1 MAVAGLPGC
10 GGNSAPIDSTPP
22 PKLPDAGANGEL
34 QRQPSRD
41 VPLWSGRLKGPGVGG
56 NPERAPL
63 PEGGIFQWHYPKD
76 QQGLTDEAFVPA
88 PVAAMGDRV
97 LAPLAGE
104 LGRRGVSCLP
114 ADVAQL
120 DRPSPHWVYK
130 TKNAV
135 WRSAAVHEDVVLLVD
150 GRVGDEERFLHC
162 VDMATGKRRW
172 RAAVTPKASGRF
184 VVAPDRAFIQDDESQ
199 LTCYDVDGEQ
209 QWSQRCSP
217 LSIDPVVVAGALIL
231 AEEPSVLVGI
241 DPETGRSRWRLPL
254 SAAVTVAPAAWK
266 DTLYVGTETELVAF
280 ELTAGETTPLWNRP
294 IDGVASDIAVT
305 EKRIALVNGKSELVL
320 LKRGDGTEVVRKLGA
335 LPAVAPVLDESA
347 VLFATADQICRL
359 DLSVHDAEPSRW
371 ADLSWLGE
379 PVTAMVYYRECLYL
393 GIRGWGL
400 VRFGD
405 VGR

>member
-1 MAVAGLPGC
+1 
-10 GGNSAPIDSTPP
+10 
-22 PKLPDAGANGEL
+22 
-34 QRQPSRD
+34 
-41 VPLWSGRLKGPGVGG
+41 
-56 NPERAPL
+56 L

-104 LGRRGVSCLP
+104 EGRRGLSCLP
-114 ADVAQL
+114 ADVMQL

-130 TKNAV
+130 TKNEV
-135 WRSAAVHEDVVLLVD
+135 WRSSAVHDDSALLVD
-150 GRVGDEERFLHC
+150 GKVGDEERFLHC

-172 RAAVTPKASGRF
+172 RAAVTSKACGRL
-184 VVAPDRAFIQDDESQ
+184 VVAPDRIFIQDDESQ
-199 LTCYDVDGEQ
+199 LTCYDVEGEQ
-209 QWSQRCSP
+209 KWSQRCSP
-217 LSIDPVVVAGALIL
+217 LTIDPVVVAGALIV
-231 AEEPSVLVGI
+231 AEEPSVLVGV

-266 DTLYVGTETELVAF
+266 DTLYVGTETELAAF
-280 ELTAGETTPLWNRP
+280 ELNADDATPLWSRP
-294 IDGVASDIAVT
+294 CDGVTSDIAVT
-305 EKRIALVNGKSELVL
+305 DEWIALVTRKSELIL
-320 LKRGDGTEVVRKLGA
+320 FKRGDGAEAARQAGA
-335 LPAVAPVLDESA
+335 LAVVAPVLDDEA
-347 VLFATADQICRL
+347 VLFATANQICRL
-359 DLSVHDAEPSRW
+359 DLSEPDAEPSRW

-379 PVTAMVYYRECLYL
+379 PVTPMVYYRECLYV